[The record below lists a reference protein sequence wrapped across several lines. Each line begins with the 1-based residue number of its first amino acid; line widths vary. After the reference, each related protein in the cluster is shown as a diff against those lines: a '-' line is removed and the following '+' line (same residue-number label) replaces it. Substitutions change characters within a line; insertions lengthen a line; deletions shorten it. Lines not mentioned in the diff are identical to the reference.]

1 MNILNYL
8 SRDEIKETLKSGVWH
23 VAFTKVD
30 GTSSEMQCTLDPSV
44 IPIVEEHKGTTIKE
58 TPVNE
63 SILRVYSPD
72 RQGWRSFKV
81 ANVKTLT
88 KL

>member
-8 SRDEIKETLKSGVWH
+8 SRDEIKETLKTGVWL
-23 VAFTKVD
+23 VSFTKVD
-30 GTSSEMQCTLDPSV
+30 GTPAEMQCTLDPSL
-44 IPIVEEHKGTTIKE
+44 IPVVEEQDPNKSVK
-58 TPVNE
+58 VNE
-63 SILRVYSPD
+63 SVLRIYSPD

>member
-23 VAFTKVD
+23 VNFTKVD
-30 GTSSEMQCTLDPSV
+30 GTAAEMQCTLDPTL
-44 IPIVEEHKGTTIKE
+44 IPILEHEDKPTKHST
-58 TPVNE
+58 VNE
-63 SILRVYSPD
+63 SVLRVYSPD

>member
-1 MNILNYL
+1 MNVLTFL

-23 VAFTKVD
+23 VNFTKVD
-30 GTSSEMQCTLDPSV
+30 GTPAEMQCTLDSTL
-44 IPIVEEHKGTTIKE
+44 IPVVEAQENVTTKQI
-58 TPVNE
+58 NE
-63 SILRVYSPD
+63 SVLRVYSPD
-72 RQGWRSFKV
+72 RQGWRSFKI